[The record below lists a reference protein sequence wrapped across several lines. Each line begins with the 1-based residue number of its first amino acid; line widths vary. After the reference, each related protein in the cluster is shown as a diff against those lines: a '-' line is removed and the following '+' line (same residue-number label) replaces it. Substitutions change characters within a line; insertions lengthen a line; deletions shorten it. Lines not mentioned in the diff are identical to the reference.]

1 MFMKTRN
8 EESSPRKKLLGG
20 VNHNCTELSELK
32 LKKISKQLLKI
43 YTMHFW

>member
-1 MFMKTRN
+1 MFLKTRIK
-8 EESSPRKKLLGG
+8 ESSPRKKLIGG